1 LKAGPEL
8 RPRAQALEVLRK
20 LAASSD
26 ANLGALRAAGALGAL
41 LALLAAAPPA
51 SGRAAGAV
59 HLLRDLALYAPADR
73 CALER
78 LWAALRDESAI
89 SSTAAVHAQG
99 PGMLWRGSPS
109 VCALTLATAVARRG
123 NSANVAVRV
132 QPQIP
137 LMLAIALGNCL
148 HRQALFCTPL
158 ATMLSCGAPPRSAY

>member
-109 VCALTLATAVARRG
+109 VCALTLATAGVLSAARQGLVHRRTCSRPATHADTG
-123 NSANVAVRV
+123 WMHCTCSPSPHTSSMACAGMLQARV
-132 QPQIP
+132 
-137 LMLAIALGNCL
+137 
-148 HRQALFCTPL
+148 
-158 ATMLSCGAPPRSAY
+158 